1 MLEVEAL
8 HSVLDWEVCEPCSI
22 CAGHVLGADV
32 GWMEICVEES
42 MMIRKLVLP
51 IHLDVLS
58 TRRSKRTC
66 MMDEKMGK
74 CMVAQRSNL
83 GNLAPKRRCL
93 STEESLSFAV
103 RAHCSA

>member
-1 MLEVEAL
+1 M
-8 HSVLDWEVCEPCSI
+8 D
-22 CAGHVLGADV
+22 
-32 GWMEICVEES
+32 ICVEES

-74 CMVAQRSNL
+74 CMTGGA
-83 GNLAPKRRCL
+83 KRASSKKQEAILETWDRPNG
-93 STEESLSFAV
+93 EI
-103 RAHCSA
+103 